1 MTGACFSCYNLG
13 MENVKVS
20 EKQLEFLRDNLPPH
34 GQFHRINLLEGS
46 VRSGKTWISLV
57 AWAIFI
63 ATMPKNAE
71 FLMVGKTLTTLKRN
85 CLGLLQQLE
94 PTFWFSVSQKKAT
107 LYGRTIWL
115 EGASDERS
123 ENKIR
128 GMTLTGAYVDEL
140 TLVPEGFYKML
151 LGRLSEPGAKL
162 IATTNPDSP
171 THYIYTDIIQNNQID
186 KQVTKFLITENPFLD
201 AEYVEQ
207 LANEYTGVFYQRYYL
222 GEWVKAEG
230 LVYPMYDNTVE
241 TVERSYSHYA
251 VSMDYGILNPT
262 AMILWGLYDGVW
274 YAVKEYYHSGKESFQ
289 QKTDEEYYRELES
302 LCFGVSATELII
314 DPSAS
319 SFITLVRQKG
329 KFSVR
334 KADNEVIEGIQHTAS
349 ALRNGLIKINDC
361 CKNTIKEFSL
371 YSWDSK
377 ADEDTVIK
385 ENDHCLAGDT
395 IVHTLFG
402 RRKIKDLIGKR
413 GWVWS
418 YDEKRKRRVLR
429 RFRDVR
435 QTGSNREMVRIT
447 LNNGK
452 TVDCTSDHLILTKR
466 GWVEAGKLNATDCV
480 IDIMD
485 GMRYNYD
492 TENRRKRRYHN
503 DNSVF

>member
-1 MTGACFSCYNLG
+1 M
-13 MENVKVS
+13 NVALSK
-20 EKQLEFLRDNLPPH
+20 KQEEFLRSKLS
-34 GQFHRINLLEGS
+34 RINLLEGS

-57 AWAIFI
+57 MWALFV
-63 ATMPKNAE
+63 ASSPKSAE

-85 CLGLLQQLE
+85 CLGLLQKLE
-94 PTFWFSVSQKKAT
+94 PLFVFSPSQKKAT

-115 EGASDERS
+115 EGANTESS

-171 THYIYTDIIQNNQID
+171 THYVYTDIIQNNQID

-230 LVYPMYDNTVE
+230 LVYPMYDNTVA

-302 LCFGVSATELII
+302 LCLGIPVTELII

-349 ALRNGLIKINDC
+349 ALSNRLIKVNDC

-371 YSWDSK
+371 YSWDEK
-377 ADEDTVIK
+377 KEYDAVIK
-385 ENDHCLAGDT
+385 ENDHAMDA
-395 IVHTLFG
+395 
-402 RRKIKDLIGKR
+402 
-413 GWVWS
+413 
-418 YDEKRKRRVLR
+418 
-429 RFRDVR
+429 VR
-435 QTGSNREMVRIT
+435 YFVQ
-447 LNNGK
+447 
-452 TVDCTSDHLILTKR
+452 TKR
-466 GWVEAGKLNATDCV
+466 IYRQQGVYKSAFG
-480 IDIMD
+480 
-485 GMRYNYD
+485 
-492 TENRRKRRYHN
+492 
-503 DNSVF
+503 